1 MNVGETLDLISKTKE
16 FLIEDYEYVN
26 KKNNPSD
33 KELLKH
39 VKISFKEG
47 DLDEMLEEIL
57 LEYDF
62 NNVDED
68 YKLLLLVA
76 ACIYK
81 Q

>member
-1 MNVGETLDLISKTKE
+1 MNVGETLELITKTKE

-26 KKNNPSD
+26 KKNNPSERD
-33 KELLKH
+33 LLKH
-39 VKISFKEG
+39 VKLSFKEG

-62 NNVDED
+62 NNIDED
-68 YKLLLLVA
+68 YKILLLVA
-76 ACIYK
+76 ACVYK